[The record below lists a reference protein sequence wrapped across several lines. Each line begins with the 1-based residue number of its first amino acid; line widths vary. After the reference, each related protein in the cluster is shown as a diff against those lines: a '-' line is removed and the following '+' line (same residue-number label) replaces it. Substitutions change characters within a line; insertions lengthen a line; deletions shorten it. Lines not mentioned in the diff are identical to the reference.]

1 MHNSPPPPLM
11 LEHPITSILKEEICG
26 NRETREMYSVQPAPF
41 AASPSCG
48 LIGARCDTATCM
60 PSMGKS
66 HARPLI
72 LSAQMSLG
80 CMFAP
85 AIFDLIAPA
94 YSATHLV
101 CSNSD
106 IWANCRCKR
115 VARNSGDFIGWIN
128 LIPAY
133 DTVGTPTYIVSP
145 FKEISY
151 H

>member
-1 MHNSPPPPLM
+1 MQTNSACNQRSCPVSDSTGLWPGWRICLYM
-11 LEHPITSILKEEICG
+11 LCGRGKYALCVCYLKFLVEIDQDQGDELVKKEICG

-60 PSMGKS
+60 PLMGKS

-80 CMFAP
+80 CVFAP

-106 IWANCRCKR
+106 I
-115 VARNSGDFIGWIN
+115 
-128 LIPAY
+128 
-133 DTVGTPTYIVSP
+133 
-145 FKEISY
+145 
-151 H
+151 